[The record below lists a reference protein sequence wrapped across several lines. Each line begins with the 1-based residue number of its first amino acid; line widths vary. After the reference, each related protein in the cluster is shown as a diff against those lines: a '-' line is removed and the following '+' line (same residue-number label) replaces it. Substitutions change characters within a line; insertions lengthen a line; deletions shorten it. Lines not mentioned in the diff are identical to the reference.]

1 MAVMAVHVP
10 VLIWMDGV
18 ITPLMPQVI
27 KENFMVKNWIGVS
40 YSFVTIAL
48 LSLFAAMLLK
58 KKEV

>member
-1 MAVMAVHVP
+1 
-10 VLIWMDGV
+10 MDGRGDYA
-18 ITPLMPQVI
+18 VI

-40 YSFVTIAL
+40 YSFVTISL

>member
-1 MAVMAVHVP
+1 MAVHVP